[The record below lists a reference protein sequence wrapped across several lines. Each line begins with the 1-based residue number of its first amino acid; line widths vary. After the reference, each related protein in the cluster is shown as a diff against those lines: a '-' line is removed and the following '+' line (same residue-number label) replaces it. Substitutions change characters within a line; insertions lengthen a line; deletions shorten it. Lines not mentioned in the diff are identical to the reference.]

1 MEKITEEKE
10 TARGQHSATYSPDD
24 NKIRI
29 TPAHRLSAEDFAK
42 VRAAGYIWAP
52 KQGFFV
58 APSWSPARED
68 VALELCGEIDDE
80 GSTLEERAAA
90 RAERFEGYSE
100 RRGQEANQTAA
111 SVKQL
116 ADGIPFGQ
124 PILIGHHSEKRARRD
139 AEKIENGMRRAVRL
153 WETSEY
159 WKQRAAASVKHAER
173 QERPDVRARRIKKL
187 EAEKRRMDHNKAQAE
202 KFIRYWSDPVAVCK
216 KKDGSKPTL
225 REAVLYIAGF
235 NRGNYLESYER
246 PNGYK
251 GPLSMWEAAGGNID
265 GKDPEAVAIAT
276 PEEICQRGIEQQRAY
291 LPRVQRWIDHYAHRL
306 EYERAMLAESGGTAA
321 DRTKPEQGGAVKC
334 WTQRG
339 AWSYIVKVN
348 KVTVTVWDNW
358 GNGGR
363 NFRRNIPFDKLG
375 GVMSAAA
382 VQEARDT
389 EQLIEV
395 IAGVC
400 FRLRNACPA
409 PTEPEKVAEPAQ
421 EPAADPGAQFDA
433 MKAALKA
440 GGVKVVTAPQLFPT
454 PADLAAR
461 MVQEAN
467 IWPADRILEP
477 SAGTGSILDALKPGA
492 HVLAVEI
499 NHTLAE
505 ALRQRPG
512 LEEFRQGDF
521 LEVTPEEIG
530 LFDKVLMNPPFE
542 NGADI
547 KHIRHA
553 LAFLKPGGR
562 LVALCANGPRQQEQ
576 LRPLA
581 EESGGTYEPLP
592 AGTFKNAGTLV
603 NTALLIV
610 EA

>member
-1 MEKITEEKE
+1 MQT
-10 TARGQHSATYSPDD
+10 ATYSPDD

-29 TPAHRLSAEDFAK
+29 YTTQRLDPETYAR
-42 VRAAGYIWAP
+42 VRAAGFIWAP
-52 KQGFFV
+52 KQGLFV
-58 APSWSPARED
+58 APMWTPQRED
-68 VALELCGEIDDE
+68 LALELCGEIGDE
-80 GSTLEERAAA
+80 DSTLTERAEQ

-100 RRGQEANQTAA
+100 RRGQEAESTAA
-111 SVKQL
+111 HVKSI

-139 AEKIENGMRRAVRL
+139 AEKIENGMRRAVKL

-159 WKQRAAASVKHAER
+159 WTRRAEGALRHAKYK
-173 QERPDVRARRIKKL
+173 ERPEVRARRIKKI
-187 EAEKRRMDHNKAQAE
+187 EAELRKVERYKADSE
-202 KFIRYWSDPVAVCK
+202 KFLRYWSDPVAVCK

-276 PEEICQRGIEQQRAY
+276 PEEICQRGIEQQREY
-291 LPRVQRWIDHYAHRL
+291 LPRVQRWIDHYQHRL
-306 EYERAMLAESGGTAA
+306 AYERAMLAESGGTAA
-321 DRTKPEQGGAVKC
+321 DRTKPEKGGAVKC

-339 AWSYIVKVN
+339 AWSYIHKVN

-395 IAGVC
+395 IPGVC
-400 FRLRNACPA
+400 FRLRNACPE
-409 PTEPEKVAEPAQ
+409 EPQQPAQ
-421 EPAADPGAQFDA
+421 EPEPKPEEPAAEDRGEQFQA
-433 MKAALKA
+433 MRDTLKA

-467 IWPADRILEP
+467 LWPSDRILEP
-477 SAGTGSILDALKPGA
+477 SAGTGAILDAMKPGA

-499 NHTLAE
+499 NHGLAE

-512 LEEFRQGDF
+512 LKEFRQGDF

-542 NGADI
+542 NAADI

-562 LVALCANGPRQQEQ
+562 LVAICANGPRQQDQ

-581 EESGGTYEPLP
+581 EESGGFYEPLP

-603 NTALLIV
+603 NSALLVI